1 MPQHNLQLAHE
12 LDAAWIIALWK
23 AIHGGD
29 PSPQVVA
36 SQAIAALAPYLNT
49 SEDTLT
55 FSQLEKQFKTLGA
68 DIMERDAEA
77 PAMTDALFPV
87 RQYFFNFKDET
98 YCVQLPKL
106 GPARPGMYSA
116 RAYEFANQAQLP

>member
-1 MPQHNLQLAHE
+1 MPQHNLQFAHE

-29 PSPQVVA
+29 PAPQLVA
-36 SQAIAALAPYLNT
+36 SQAIAALAPYLNA

-55 FSQLEKQFKTLGA
+55 FSQLEKQFRTLGA
-68 DIMERDAEA
+68 DVTGRDGEA
-77 PAMTDALFPV
+77 QAMTEALFPI
-87 RQYFFNFKDET
+87 RQYFFNFKDAT

-116 RAYEFANQAQLP
+116 RAFEFADRAQLP